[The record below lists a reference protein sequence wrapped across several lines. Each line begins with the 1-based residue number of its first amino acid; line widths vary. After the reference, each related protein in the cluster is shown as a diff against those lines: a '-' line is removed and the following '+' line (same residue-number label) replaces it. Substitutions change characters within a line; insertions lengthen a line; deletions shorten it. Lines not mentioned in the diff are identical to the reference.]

1 MAILEQPEQAEQQ
14 GPAGPGQ
21 GGDLTSIMTV
31 LAGAGF
37 KGFFDTVI
45 KAQAQGVDIN
55 QFMSQPGLPKL
66 LMGIGLKDAANS
78 ENVLKPISDALNPPQ
93 QQQDQIDPA
102 QMQAALSMLSARMG
116 PGLQGI
122 QAPTGGPPGL
132 GAPLGGG
139 AGIQPPGIGAPPG
152 GGF

>member
-1 MAILEQPEQAEQQ
+1 MPILGQAGQQ
-14 GPAGPGQ
+14 GPAGPGQQAPGQ

-66 LMGIGLKDAANS
+66 LMGVGLKDAANS

-93 QQQDQIDPA
+93 QQQNQIDPA
-102 QMQAALSMLSARMG
+102 QMQAALQMLSARLG

-122 QAPTGGPPGL
+122 QAPAGGPPGL
-132 GAPLGGG
+132 GMPPGGG
-139 AGIQPPGIGAPPG
+139 AGIQPPGMGPQGIG
-152 GGF
+152 